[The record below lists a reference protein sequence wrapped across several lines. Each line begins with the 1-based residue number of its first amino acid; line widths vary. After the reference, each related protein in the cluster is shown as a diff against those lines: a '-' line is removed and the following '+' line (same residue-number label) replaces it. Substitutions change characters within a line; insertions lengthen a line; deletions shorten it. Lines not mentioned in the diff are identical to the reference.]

1 MNGSFDLQSYM
12 TKGVERVVAEAVK
25 ATLKNPRESAFML
38 KFAAASRSAS
48 KKRRREDIVR
58 RNVLPQGHR
67 PPRLRA
73 RLGAGALQSAQ
84 APRQVVGVDAAERA
98 LAGQRADLE
107 VP

>member
-48 KKRRREDIVR
+48 KKRRTAEDSGEHI
-58 RNVLPQGHR
+58 
-67 PPRLRA
+67 PPFLIA
-73 RLGAGALQSAQ
+73 SITSKCNLHCAGCYSRCSNATN
-84 APRQVVGVDAAERA
+84 DAEPVK
-98 LAGQRADLE
+98 Q
-107 VP
+107 